1 MACADQSGLHARP
14 PASVYDIDMR
24 AKNRR
29 RRGFSL
35 IELLI
40 VIAII
45 LVIVT
50 IAVPQYNKQ
59 MMSAHETAAIQAIRT
74 IHAVE
79 TQYYSQFGRY
89 AVSMAELGPPASGGA
104 AGPAAADLISAD
116 FAAGKKSGYIFSVA
130 ATPVGYAVTAVPEQ
144 FGGSG
149 RRTFYSDQTL
159 VIRNNWSQEV
169 ANVNSAELK

>member
-1 MACADQSGLHARP
+1 
-14 PASVYDIDMR
+14 MR
-24 AKNRR
+24 DSAVIRAVSRKTR

-59 MMSAHETAAIQAIRT
+59 MMSAHETAAIQAIQT

-79 TQYYSQFGRY
+79 LQYNSQFGRY
-89 AVSMAELGPPASGGA
+89 ATRLAELGPPASGA
-104 AGPAAADLISAD
+104 AGPAAADLISKDLAE
-116 FAAGKKSGYIFSVA
+116 GKKSGYVFTLT
-130 ATPVGYAVTAVPEQ
+130 ATPTGYAVSAVPET
-144 FGGSG
+144 FNSSG
-149 RRTFYSDQTL
+149 RRTFYSDQTM
-159 VIRNNWSQEV
+159 VPRQNWSQEP
-169 ANVNSAELK
+169 ATVNSPEVK

>member
-1 MACADQSGLHARP
+1 
-14 PASVYDIDMR
+14 MR
-24 AKNRR
+24 DSAVTRQRR

-59 MMSAHETAAIQAIRT
+59 MMSAHETAAIQAIQT

-89 AVSMAELGPPASGGA
+89 AVSLAELGPPASGA
-104 AGPAAADLISAD
+104 EGPAAAGLISKDLAE
-116 FAAGKKSGYIFSVA
+116 GKKSGYIFTIA
-130 ATPVGYAVTAVPEQ
+130 ASPTGYAVSAVPEA
-144 FGGSG
+144 FNSSG

-159 VIRNNWSQEV
+159 IVRNNWSQEP
-169 ANVNSAELK
+169 ANVSSPELK

>member
-1 MACADQSGLHARP
+1 MRDRADSRKP
-14 PASVYDIDMR
+14 
-24 AKNRR
+24 R

-59 MMSAHETAAIQAIRT
+59 MMSAHETAAIQAIQT

-89 AVSMAELGPPASGGA
+89 AVSLAELGPPASGA
-104 AGPAAADLISAD
+104 AGPAAADLISKD
-116 FAAGKKSGYIFSVA
+116 LTEGKKSGYIYTVA
-130 ATPVGYAVTAVPEQ
+130 ATPTGYAVSAVPEA
-144 FGGSG
+144 FSSSG
-149 RRTFYSDQTL
+149 RQNLLTFRSNPNRAQQL
-159 VIRNNWSQEV
+159 VAGTSHRQQRRAQV
-169 ANVNSAELK
+169 AA

>member
-1 MACADQSGLHARP
+1 MRDPAVTRSVP
-14 PASVYDIDMR
+14 P
-24 AKNRR
+24 KPR

-59 MMSAHETAAIQAIRT
+59 MMSAHETAAQQAIQT
-74 IHAVE
+74 LHAVE

-89 AVSMAELGPPASGGA
+89 AVSLAELGPPASGA
-104 AGPAAADLISAD
+104 EGPAAAGLISKD
-116 FAAGKKSGYIFSVA
+116 LSEGKKSGYIFNIA
-130 ATPVGYAVTAVPEQ
+130 ATPTGYAITAVPES
-144 FGGSG
+144 FNSSG

-159 VIRNNWSQEV
+159 IVRQNWSQEP
-169 ANVNSAELK
+169 ANVSSAEVK

>member
-1 MACADQSGLHARP
+1 MRD
-14 PASVYDIDMR
+14 PAFTRKD
-24 AKNRR
+24 R

-59 MMSAHETAAIQAIRT
+59 MMSAHETAAIQAIQT

-89 AVSMAELGPPASGGA
+89 ATSLAELGPPASGA
-104 AGPAAADLISAD
+104 AGPAAADLISRD
-116 FAAGKKSGYIFSVA
+116 LTEGKKSGYIFTVA
-130 ATPVGYAVTAVPEQ
+130 ATPTGYAISAVPEA
-144 FGGSG
+144 FNSSG

-159 VIRNNWSQEV
+159 VVRNNWSQDP
-169 ANVNSAELK
+169 ANVSSAELK

>member
-1 MACADQSGLHARP
+1 MHDIART
-14 PASVYDIDMR
+14 
-24 AKNRR
+24 RR
-29 RRGFSL
+29 NARRGFSL

-59 MMSAHETAAIQAIRT
+59 MMSAHETAAIQAIQT
-74 IHAVE
+74 LHAVE

-89 AVSMAELGPPASGGA
+89 ATTLAELGPPASGA
-104 AGPAAADLISAD
+104 AGPAAADLISRDLAE
-116 FAAGKKSGYIFSVA
+116 GRKSGYVFTVA
-130 ATPVGYAVTAVPEQ
+130 ATPTGYAISAVPET
-144 FGGSG
+144 FNSSG

-159 VIRNNWSQEV
+159 IVRNNWSQEP
-169 ANVNSAELK
+169 ANVSSAELK

>member
-1 MACADQSGLHARP
+1 MRDRADSRNP
-14 PASVYDIDMR
+14 
-24 AKNRR
+24 R

-59 MMSAHETAAIQAIRT
+59 MMSAHETAAIQAIQT

-89 AVSMAELGPPASGGA
+89 AVSLAELGPPASGA
-104 AGPAAADLISAD
+104 ANAAAADLISKD
-116 FAAGKKSGYIFSVA
+116 LTEGKKSGYIFTVV
-130 ATPVGYAVTAVPEQ
+130 ATPTGYAISAVPEA
-144 FGGSG
+144 FNSSG

-159 VIRNNWSQEV
+159 VVRNNWSQEP
-169 ANVNSAELK
+169 ANVSSPELK

>member
-1 MACADQSGLHARP
+1 MRD
-14 PASVYDIDMR
+14 PAVTR
-24 AKNRR
+24 AVSRKTR

-59 MMSAHETAAIQAIRT
+59 MMSAHETAAIQAIQT

-89 AVSMAELGPPASGGA
+89 AVSLAELGPPASGA
-104 AGPAAADLISAD
+104 AGPAAADLISKDLAE
-116 FAAGKKSGYIFSVA
+116 GKKSGYIFTVS
-130 ATPVGYAVTAVPEQ
+130 ATPTGYAVSAVPES
-144 FGGSG
+144 FNSSG

-159 VIRNNWSQEV
+159 VVRNNWSQEPASV
-169 ANVNSAELK
+169 SSAELK

>member
-1 MACADQSGLHARP
+1 MRD
-14 PASVYDIDMR
+14 PAVTRKD
-24 AKNRR
+24 R

-59 MMSAHETAAIQAIRT
+59 MMSAHETAAIQAIQT

-89 AVSMAELGPPASGGA
+89 ATSLAELGPPASGA
-104 AGPAAADLISAD
+104 AGPAAADLISRDLAE
-116 FAAGKKSGYIFSVA
+116 GKKSGYVFTVA
-130 ATPVGYAVTAVPEQ
+130 ATPTGYAISAVPEA
-144 FGGSG
+144 FNSSG

-159 VIRNNWSQEV
+159 VVRNNWSQEP
-169 ANVNSAELK
+169 ANISSAELK

>member
-1 MACADQSGLHARP
+1 MRD
-14 PASVYDIDMR
+14 PAVTR
-24 AKNRR
+24 NH

-59 MMSAHETAAIQAIRT
+59 MMSAHETAAIQAIQT

-89 AVSMAELGPPASGGA
+89 AVSLAELGPPASGA
-104 AGPAAADLISAD
+104 ASPAAADLISKD
-116 FAAGKKSGYIFSVA
+116 LTEGKKSGYVFTVA
-130 ATPVGYAVTAVPEQ
+130 ATPTGYAISAVPEA
-144 FGGSG
+144 FNSSG

-159 VIRNNWSQEV
+159 VVRNNWSQEP
-169 ANVNSAELK
+169 ANVSSPELK

>member
-1 MACADQSGLHARP
+1 MRDPAVTRAVARK
-14 PASVYDIDMR
+14 A
-24 AKNRR
+24 R

-59 MMSAHETAAIQAIRT
+59 MMSAHETAAIQAIQT

-89 AVSMAELGPPASGGA
+89 AVSLAELGPPASGN
-104 AGPAAADLISAD
+104 AGPAAADLISRD
-116 FAAGKKSGYIFSVA
+116 LTEGKKSGYIFTVA
-130 ATPVGYAVTAVPEQ
+130 ATPLGYSISAVPEA
-144 FGGSG
+144 FNSSG

-159 VIRNNWSQEV
+159 VVRNNWSQEP
-169 ANVNSAELK
+169 ANVSSPELK

>member
-1 MACADQSGLHARP
+1 MRDPAVTRAVTRAAARE
-14 PASVYDIDMR
+14 
-24 AKNRR
+24 N

-59 MMSAHETAAIQAIRT
+59 MMSAHETAAIQAIQT

-89 AVSMAELGPPASGGA
+89 AVSLAELGPPASGA
-104 AGPAAADLISAD
+104 ANAAAADLISKD
-116 FAAGKKSGYIFSVA
+116 L
-130 ATPVGYAVTAVPEQ
+130 TE
-144 FGGSG
+144 
-149 RRTFYSDQTL
+149 
-159 VIRNNWSQEV
+159 
-169 ANVNSAELK
+169 

>member
-1 MACADQSGLHARP
+1 
-14 PASVYDIDMR
+14 MR
-24 AKNRR
+24 DLALTRKHR

-59 MMSAHETAAIQAIRT
+59 MMSAHETAAIQAIQT

-89 AVSMAELGPPASGGA
+89 AVSLAELGPPASGA
-104 AGPAAADLISAD
+104 AGPAAADLISKDLAE
-116 FAAGKKSGYIFSVA
+116 GKKSGYIFTVA
-130 ATPVGYAVTAVPEQ
+130 ATPTGYAISAVPEA
-144 FGGSG
+144 FNSSG

-159 VIRNNWSQEV
+159 VVRNNWSQEPATV
-169 ANVNSAELK
+169 SSAELK

>member
-1 MACADQSGLHARP
+1 MRDRADAP
-14 PASVYDIDMR
+14 TP
-24 AKNRR
+24 R

-59 MMSAHETAAIQAIRT
+59 MMSAHETAAQQTIRT

-89 AVSMAELGPPASGGA
+89 AVSLAELGPPASGA
-104 AGPAAADLISAD
+104 ASPAAADLISKDLAE
-116 FAAGKKSGYIFSVA
+116 GKKSGYIFTVA
-130 ATPVGYAVTAVPEQ
+130 GTPTGYAVTAIPEA
-144 FGGSG
+144 FNSSG
-149 RRTFYSDQTL
+149 RRTFYSDQTM
-159 VIRNNWSQEV
+159 VVRNNWSQEP
-169 ANVNSAELK
+169 ANISSAELK